1 MRLGYEVTFKGAK
14 HKSDVTIFREVG
26 RHYFNL
32 NFVWKTLERIT
43 IKVPGTFSFVLE
55 FQKLNDKQ

>member
-1 MRLGYEVTFKGAK
+1 MFTFKGAK

-32 NFVWKTLERIT
+32 NFDWQTLKRTT
-43 IKVPGTFSFVLE
+43 IKVLGTFSFVLE
-55 FQKLNDKQ
+55 LQKLNNKQ

>member
-1 MRLGYEVTFKGAK
+1 MITFKGAK

-32 NFVWKTLERIT
+32 NFDWQTLKRTT
-43 IKVPGTFSFVLE
+43 IKVLGTFSSVLE
-55 FQKLNDKQ
+55 LL